1 MVVAASRSNA
11 AARLDDLRVRE
22 ESTLP
27 PEILLPDA
35 RHSQEV
41 KCLADGRALKSVP
54 HSPMSF
60 NASDGP
66 NPWISVKSTPRTLY
80 SAALTSNDGVLT
92 CLVFTRGLDSLPIGL
107 VRLPRAAIKASSS
120 RSQASLPAGAD
131 RRAGLLSRRQV
142 GSCRVAGRRNEV
154 GAAMRHR

>member
-1 MVVAASRSNA
+1 MVVAASRNSA

-27 PEILLPDA
+27 PEILLPGA

-41 KCLADGRALKSVP
+41 KCLAVGHAFRSLP

-60 NASDGP
+60 SASDGP
-66 NPWISVKSTPRTLY
+66 NPWISVRSKPRTPY

-92 CLVFTRGLDSLPIGL
+92 CLVFTRGLESLPTS
-107 VRLPRAAIKASSS
+107 AARIVSMEEWQRTS
-120 RSQASLPAGAD
+120 R
-131 RRAGLLSRRQV
+131 
-142 GSCRVAGRRNEV
+142 
-154 GAAMRHR
+154 

>member
-1 MVVAASRSNA
+1 MYVAVNRNSA

-27 PEILLPDA
+27 PEILFPGA

-41 KCLADGRALKSVP
+41 KCLAVGHALRSVP

-66 NPWISVKSTPRTLY
+66 NPWISVRSTPRTPY
-80 SAALTSNDGVLT
+80 RAVLTSNDGVLILT
-92 CLVFTRGLDSLPIGL
+92 CLVFTRGLESLPTGL
-107 VRLPRAAIKASSS
+107 APLSVNAA
-120 RSQASLPAGAD
+120 
-131 RRAGLLSRRQV
+131 
-142 GSCRVAGRRNEV
+142 
-154 GAAMRHR
+154 

>member
-1 MVVAASRSNA
+1 MAVAASRNNA

-27 PEILLPDA
+27 PEILFPGA

-41 KCLADGRALKSVP
+41 KCLAVGHAIRSVP

-66 NPWISVKSTPRTLY
+66 NPWISVRSTPRTPY
-80 SAALTSNDGVLT
+80 RAALTSNDGVLT
-92 CLVFTRGLDSLPIGL
+92 CLVFTRGLESLPTGL
-107 VRLPRAAIKASSS
+107 APLSVSAAIKDSSL
-120 RSQASLPAGAD
+120 RSQSSILA
-131 RRAGLLSRRQV
+131 
-142 GSCRVAGRRNEV
+142 
-154 GAAMRHR
+154 